1 MDDQPLN
8 PKRIGQDGQHPIGPQ
23 VLDLEAAW
31 QGHGGDMGS
40 IVVETPPVLLRL
52 PGWAKVAHPDQA
64 VCDDEIVVGGKPG
77 RQVGT
82 LTLPDQVEPLLP
94 IVTPLVSVCLVQPV
108 AIGVK
113 VVEPAW
119 PSPQIPETAIV
130 GEPLPV
136 TVWTG
141 DRGCSEYAF
150 TRGGATGQSGSIIPY
165 DYLTLTEGID
175 CADDLQFIEHR
186 TTLVFDEPGTAEITV
201 WYSVGRMDRP
211 EEYMGDGRKVYTV
224 EVKEAG

>member
-1 MDDQPLN
+1 MNPVPFTSDVRSTGAH
-8 PKRIGQDGQHPIGPQ
+8 PKRLRQITRHMRKLALVIGAAGLLSCHEAPYWQHLVIG
-23 VLDLEAAW
+23 
-31 QGHGGDMGS
+31 
-40 IVVETPPVLLRL
+40 
-52 PGWAKVAHPDQA
+52 A
-64 VCDDEIVVGGKPG
+64 VDFD
-77 RQVGT
+77 
-82 LTLPDQVEPLLP
+82 
-94 IVTPLVSVCLVQPV
+94 
-108 AIGVK
+108 
-113 VVEPAW
+113 EPAW

-186 TTLVFDEPGTAEITV
+186 TTLVFDEPETAEITV